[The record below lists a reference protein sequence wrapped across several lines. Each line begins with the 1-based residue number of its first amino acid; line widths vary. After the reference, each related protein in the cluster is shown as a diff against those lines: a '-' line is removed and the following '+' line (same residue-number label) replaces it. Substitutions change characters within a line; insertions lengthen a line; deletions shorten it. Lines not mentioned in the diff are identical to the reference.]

1 MGCNFDLSDIDF
13 HGYAT
18 KNKES
23 AEPIKKDEVNKPDE
37 RLA

>member
-1 MGCNFDLSDIDF
+1 MRCNFDLSDIDF

-18 KNKES
+18 K
-23 AEPIKKDEVNKPDE
+23 KDEVNKSHE

>member
-18 KNKES
+18 KKKED
-23 AEPIKKDEVNKPDE
+23 KLNE

>member
-1 MGCNFDLSDIDF
+1 MGCNIDLSDIDF

-18 KNKES
+18 K
-23 AEPIKKDEVNKPDE
+23 KDEVNKSHE

>member
-1 MGCNFDLSDIDF
+1 MGCNFDLSGIDF

-18 KNKES
+18 KKD
-23 AEPIKKDEVNKPDE
+23 AEDKSDE

>member
-1 MGCNFDLSDIDF
+1 MGCNFYLSDIDF

-18 KNKES
+18 K
-23 AEPIKKDEVNKPDE
+23 KDEVNMSDE